1 MKKFLLL
8 VKQIDIKT
16 LVTGD
21 KSARI
26 ILESLDPNDIDEIS
40 KLANLMEVEVSF
52 EQRNSARNGTENS
65 D

>member
-26 ILESLDPNDIDEIS
+26 ILESLDPNDIEEIS
-40 KLANLMEVEVSF
+40 KLANLMEVKVSF
-52 EQRNSARNGTENS
+52 EQRN
-65 D
+65 